1 MGAKRKRNRLKEVIK
16 SSPPSFALPFPL
28 SFLLGLCY
36 AVSGLFINHIIT
48 ITRIF
53 DVSADYLLELTP
65 EKTSAEIDET
75 HRLETIK
82 EQQGLICDG
91 SPLNDDETDL
101 IAMYRLL
108 PDYVQEDI
116 FDLIYMQY
124 KKHVEKKRVSIY
136 STYTKGKSGS
146 GMDDEAHGGTA

>member
-1 MGAKRKRNRLKEVIK
+1 M
-16 SSPPSFALPFPL
+16 
-28 SFLLGLCY
+28 
-36 AVSGLFINHIIT
+36 LF
-48 ITRIF
+48 R
-53 DVSADYLLELTP
+53 SYLLELTP